1 MTIFKVDCIV
11 STSKR
16 NIGRI
21 KMSLRCVS
29 SNHINYAIGFK
40 YELTKA
46 TTGAF
51 RGAAAIM
58 GIYTWF
64 FLDPVTLEATNR
76 FGKVVATFEKVEE
89 GK

>member
-1 MTIFKVDCIV
+1 MLSITKWLLLTGV
-11 STSKR
+11 
-16 NIGRI
+16 N

-29 SNHINYAIGFK
+29 SNHINYTVGFK

-51 RGAAAIM
+51 RGAAAVM

-64 FLDPVTLEATNR
+64 FLDPVILEATTR
-76 FGKVVATFEKVEE
+76 FGKVEE